1 MPSSLDA
8 LRNQIL
14 DAEPVLKTL
23 DAEMEKIQFDPLIP
37 ASVDAANEKIGR
49 VIETLLSDFKG
60 NPILGPLAV
69 ELKAQ
74 YLEGIEEQVAA
85 ARAAA

>member
-1 MPSSLDA
+1 MPSSLDV

-14 DAEPVLKTL
+14 DAGPVLKTL
-23 DAEMEKIQFDPLIP
+23 DTEMEKIQFDPLIP
-37 ASVDAANEKIGR
+37 ASVAAANQKVGQM
-49 VIETLLSDFKG
+49 IETLLSDFKG
-60 NPILGPLAV
+60 NPILEPLAV

-74 YLEGIEEQVAA
+74 YLEGIEEQVTA